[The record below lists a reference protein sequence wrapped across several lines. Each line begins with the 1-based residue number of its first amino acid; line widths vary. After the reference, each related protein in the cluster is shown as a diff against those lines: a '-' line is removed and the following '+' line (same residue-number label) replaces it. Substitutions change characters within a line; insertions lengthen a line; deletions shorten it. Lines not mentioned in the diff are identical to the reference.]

1 MEIPEFQ
8 CFDFL
13 PTAPVVTV
21 SAAEEEKN
29 EVVVEDRMTDEE
41 IQLEADEIAMKIME
55 FLIESF
61 KKKESR
67 DPTEEEIEQL
77 RDEMTAE
84 RIAQLLSNE
93 GEGDEE
99 DEEEDEEEEEEEEA
113 DEEDEENKGDDAVET
128 TIEDDDTKKRSND
141 CADEINPE
149 KRVKND
155 ITAQNDENIV
165 VN

>member
-8 CFDFL
+8 GFDFL

-21 SAAEEEKN
+21 SAAAEEKN

-99 DEEEDEEEEEEEEA
+99 DEE
-113 DEEDEENKGDDAVET
+113 NKGDDAVET
-128 TIEDDDTKKRSND
+128 TIEDDETKKRSND

-155 ITAQNDENIV
+155 ITAPNDENIV

>member
-1 MEIPEFQ
+1 MEIPKFQ
-8 CFDFL
+8 GFDFL

-29 EVVVEDRMTDEE
+29 EVVVEDLTDEE
-41 IQLEADEIAMKIME
+41 IQLEADEIAKKIME
-55 FLIESF
+55 LLIESF
-61 KKKESR
+61 KKKENR

-77 RDEMTAE
+77 RDELTTE
-84 RIAQLLSNE
+84 RIAQLLGQGNE

-99 DEEEDEEEEEEEEA
+99 DEEEDEEEEA
-113 DEEDEENKGDDAVET
+113 DEEDEENKGDNAVET

-155 ITAQNDENIV
+155 ITAPNDENIV